1 MRTNFDELRTIAND
15 FATKMES
22 AFEDLLST
30 ANGQRRELI
39 DLYGRMTATRA
50 DLLEF
55 AEITDELALVFD
67 GITEVAHDVAC
78 KIDTVMCDGGNFVPE
93 CNYEDF
99 TEFCDV
105 CGRAILNTEEY
116 TIEDGGHIA
125 CADCHSLDEDVELDE
140 LDGDAETEDDGD
152 GQMTFDLAETVSH

>member
-15 FATKMES
+15 FAAKMDS
-22 AFEDLLST
+22 ALEDLLGV

-39 DLYGRMTATRA
+39 DLYGRMNATRE

-55 AEITDELALVFD
+55 AGITDELAMVFD
-67 GITEVAHDVAC
+67 GITEVANDVAD
-78 KIDTVMCDGGNFVPE
+78 KIEVAMCDGGNFIPE
-93 CNYEDF
+93 CNYEDLA
-99 TEFCDV
+99 EFCDV

-116 TIEDGGHIA
+116 TVEDGGEIA
-125 CADCHSLDEDVELDE
+125 CADCHPVDGDDELNELDED
-140 LDGDAETEDDGD
+140 EDDKD